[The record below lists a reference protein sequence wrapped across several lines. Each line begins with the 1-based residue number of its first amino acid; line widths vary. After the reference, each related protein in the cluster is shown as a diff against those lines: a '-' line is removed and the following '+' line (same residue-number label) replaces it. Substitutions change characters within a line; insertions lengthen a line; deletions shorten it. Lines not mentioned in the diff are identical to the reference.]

1 MVVPGRIV
9 ISVTLGMSASIFTTG
24 LGAAVAHVSRG
35 TRRGERP
42 RSSATPVLVMEGV
55 RSSYGAGGSGCS
67 VVVRVLDGAAL
78 RVSAGEV
85 VGIAGDPGAG
95 KSTLLRCAAG
105 IIRPERGRV
114 RWAVDDGHGE
124 AHLPQLLYL
133 DLHGGVARCAIE
145 DALACGVRLVLVD
158 HAASAVLAELRSMLA
173 RSRHARGG
181 TLPASAIV
189 VASRRS
195 GDVAR
200 VASRVLVLRDG
211 RLVGADTRTS
221 AADILQRNR
230 SAARA
235 SSEFPAA
242 LARARMRST

>member
-1 MVVPGRIV
+1 MSGSIV
-9 ISVTLGMSASIFTTG
+9 TTD
-24 LGAAVAHVSRG
+24 LGAVVARASRG
-35 TRRGERP
+35 TRRDERCG
-42 RSSATPVLVMEGV
+42 SATPVLLVMEGV

-67 VVVRVLDGAAL
+67 VVVRVLDGVSL

-114 RWAVDDGHGE
+114 RWAMDDGYGE
-124 AHLPQLLYL
+124 AHLSQPLYL
-133 DLHGGVARCAIE
+133 DLHGGVARRAIE
-145 DALACGVRLVLVD
+145 DALACGVRLVLLD

-195 GDVAR
+195 ADVAR

-211 RLVGADTRTS
+211 RLVGADTRMS
-221 AADILQRNR
+221 AADLLQRNR